1 MGYGPKPLIQ
11 MSLDLQK
18 SKFGIF
24 LPRLVIWT
32 VFQIYF
38 HKLKKGVIYYF
49 KKHVVLKTF
58 H

>member
-1 MGYGPKPLIQ
+1 

-24 LPRLVIWT
+24 MPRLVIWT